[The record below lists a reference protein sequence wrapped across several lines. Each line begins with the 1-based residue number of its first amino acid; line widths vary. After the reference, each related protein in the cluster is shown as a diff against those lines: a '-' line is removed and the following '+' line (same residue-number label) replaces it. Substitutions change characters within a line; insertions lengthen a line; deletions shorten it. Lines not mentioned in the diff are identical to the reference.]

1 MKFLHLHPL
10 AVLGGIIV
18 AAFFL
23 FSCIS
28 YWILN

>member
-18 AAFFL
+18 AAFVL
-23 FSCIS
+23 FSCIAF
-28 YWILN
+28 WMLG